1 MESETNSVTEYMEIS
16 PAMYS
21 LLEQDGLKSAVP
33 PLLQIEYK
41 KDTSKL
47 VFSSSK
53 MNTIIFKNW
62 VLEKQINMK
71 RKPLQIDRSVV
82 EFLRSVDC
90 DEMSRDLFISHGITA
105 VYTIENGDVVVI
117 GSTERALAEAEK
129 RVNIVLTSKSITV
142 EDRGVLQVLQW
153 LDLIRSLECLHNTAK
168 MGTLLVDWSV
178 NRDKL
183 IVSGFRDSVKEVSE
197 SIECF
202 IEKHTRIEE
211 TVCVKSHAVV
221 EFIKDRKSKEWQHF
235 IKSDKVKVSFD
246 PKGPCIKLSG
256 ERAFVQPALTFFKSL
271 ADGLYTDTLIIKKAG
286 AKKYFTEQGKM
297 MLSMF
302 VREDGFMVVLQEDD
316 MLEEENDF
324 SQGTVGPLGR
334 VSSSCFNVHILKI
347 GHLTLE
353 VSSGDITKEKTDAIV
368 NSSNQTF
375 SCKSGVSKAILDG
388 AGLQVEQELLQM
400 AKDTNFQI
408 TEIVTSSGNLPCK
421 EIIHIVGCTKP
432 SDIQLKVLSVLKL
445 CETHKYT
452 SVAFPALGT
461 GQGGANPSDVADA
474 MISAVSEFAI
484 KNEPVHVKSVE
495 FIIFQTSMLA
505 DFHQKMQQRA
515 MKPKKGIISRSKGP
529 RAPAAGSI
537 PILQRGAGLGGPAQ
551 QDLGRG
557 TDFGAGGKGRQG
569 KRERE
574 RDRRKGLADPGA
586 CHQQPLGSLLRETGD
601 ELFQHHRV
609 DDGLC
614 VASSGQQPFEA
625 RFPELLCQDKGS
637 ARFGQLQRPEA
648 LTMLFGA
655 EADPLED
662 GSSKIGID
670 QEVREGQLLGSLLG
684 LPRQQWDHPDGPA
697 VHWPP
702 TCLRRLPKE
711 VKECLRVISWP
722 HLRERHVGGGAGTR
736 GGHPHPTFPVQQ
748 AQEQLAVLLLGLHH
762 GLKPAV
768 MVGPW
773 IQQGFVLFLMQARE
787 RSDLNKASALINS
800 LINQEHMNIT
810 IHDPAIAYFTNE
822 DLNIL
827 SKMEKELKVSVITEK
842 KGQDS
847 VITLK
852 GLTGFVQTA
861 ESRIRD
867 IIRKVERNEHHKR
880 LATLTS
886 SIVEWQYLSGHDF
899 KGFDIFTNC
908 DLEEAFNQQ
917 TTSVQIKIDSK
928 VYNADI
934 FHKVAT
940 KGKKRVELKRVELKA
955 AVQSSLPSHW
965 EDMKGQPVVLVK
977 LSADSKE
984 YADVEEEFK
993 KTGLSSNIIKIE
1005 RVQNSALWRNYLIK
1019 KEEMEVKNKHKN
1031 NEKLLFHGTDTYK
1044 TDQINNQ
1051 GFNRSFAGMH
1061 GATYGNGTYFAV
1073 DPSYSAQG
1081 YSTPDVKGH
1090 KRMYLARVLVGDF
1103 TQGRKGIRTPPKKS
1117 LQSVDLYDS
1126 VTDKTN
1132 NPSMFVIFNDVQA
1145 YPEYLITFRN
1155 KLNCK
1160 V

>member
-1 MESETNSVTEYMEIS
+1 MVT
-16 PAMYS
+16 
-21 LLEQDGLKSAVP
+21 
-33 PLLQIEYK
+33 
-41 KDTSKL
+41 
-47 VFSSSK
+47 VFSTK
-53 MNTIIFKNW
+53 VQNDYII
-62 VLEKQINMK
+62 L
-71 RKPLQIDRSVV
+71 
-82 EFLRSVDC
+82 
-90 DEMSRDLFISHGITA
+90 
-105 VYTIENGDVVVI
+105 
-117 GSTERALAEAEK
+117 
-129 RVNIVLTSKSITV
+129 LT
-142 EDRGVLQVLQW
+142 
-153 LDLIRSLECLHNTAK
+153 
-168 MGTLLVDWSV
+168 
-178 NRDKL
+178 
-183 IVSGFRDSVKEVSE
+183 
-197 SIECF
+197 
-202 IEKHTRIEE
+202 
-211 TVCVKSHAVV
+211 
-221 EFIKDRKSKEWQHF
+221 
-235 IKSDKVKVSFD
+235 
-246 PKGPCIKLSG
+246 
-256 ERAFVQPALTFFKSL
+256 
-271 ADGLYTDTLIIKKAG
+271 
-286 AKKYFTEQGKM
+286 
-297 MLSMF
+297 
-302 VREDGFMVVLQEDD
+302 
-316 MLEEENDF
+316 
-324 SQGTVGPLGR
+324 
-334 VSSSCFNVHILKI
+334 
-347 GHLTLE
+347 
-353 VSSGDITKEKTDAIV
+353 
-368 NSSNQTF
+368 
-375 SCKSGVSKAILDG
+375 
-388 AGLQVEQELLQM
+388 
-400 AKDTNFQI
+400 
-408 TEIVTSSGNLPCK
+408 TS
-421 EIIHIVGCTKP
+421 
-432 SDIQLKVLSVLKL
+432 
-445 CETHKYT
+445 
-452 SVAFPALGT
+452 
-461 GQGGANPSDVADA
+461 
-474 MISAVSEFAI
+474 
-484 KNEPVHVKSVE
+484 
-495 FIIFQTSMLA
+495 
-505 DFHQKMQQRA
+505 
-515 MKPKKGIISRSKGP
+515 
-529 RAPAAGSI
+529 
-537 PILQRGAGLGGPAQ
+537 
-551 QDLGRG
+551 
-557 TDFGAGGKGRQG
+557 
-569 KRERE
+569 
-574 RDRRKGLADPGA
+574 
-586 CHQQPLGSLLRETGD
+586 
-601 ELFQHHRV
+601 
-609 DDGLC
+609 
-614 VASSGQQPFEA
+614 
-625 RFPELLCQDKGS
+625 
-637 ARFGQLQRPEA
+637 
-648 LTMLFGA
+648 
-655 EADPLED
+655 
-662 GSSKIGID
+662 
-670 QEVREGQLLGSLLG
+670 
-684 LPRQQWDHPDGPA
+684 
-697 VHWPP
+697 
-702 TCLRRLPKE
+702 
-711 VKECLRVISWP
+711 
-722 HLRERHVGGGAGTR
+722 
-736 GGHPHPTFPVQQ
+736 
-748 AQEQLAVLLLGLHH
+748 
-762 GLKPAV
+762 
-768 MVGPW
+768 
-773 IQQGFVLFLMQARE
+773 LFLSLTCNWTKGKKILFDEIKPVVFQLCGATPA
-787 RSDLNKASALINS
+787 DLNKASALINS

-1081 YSTPDVKGH
+1081 YSTPDAKGH